1 MTPFLVDGTR
11 YPLVVIR
18 VRARFEITDLAAVF
32 AEVGQQLARGGGAG
46 LVVDLRGAEAAWFP
60 PTVRRALGDILHRFR
75 REHPNTVRA
84 NAIVIRSAI
93 GRGIVT
99 AIWWVSPPTAPSEMF
114 ASVVEAEAWVL
125 AALRNAP

>member
-1 MTPFLVDGTR
+1 
-11 YPLVVIR
+11 
-18 VRARFEITDLAAVF
+18 
-32 AEVGQQLARGGGAG
+32 VGQQLTRGDGAG

-60 PTVRRALGDILHRFR
+60 PTVRRVLGDMMQRTR

-84 NAIVIRSAI
+84 NAIVIRSAV

-99 AIWWVSPPTAPSEMF
+99 AIWWVSPPMAPSEMF

-125 AALRNAP
+125 ATLREAQ